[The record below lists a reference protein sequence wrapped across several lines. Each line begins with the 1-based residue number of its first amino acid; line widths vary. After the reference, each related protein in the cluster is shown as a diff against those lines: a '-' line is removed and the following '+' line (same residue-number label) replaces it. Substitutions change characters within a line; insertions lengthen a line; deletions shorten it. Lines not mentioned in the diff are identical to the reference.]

1 MHKDVSKNY
10 LNRLSSEGISNL
22 NDGKPK
28 IALKKF
34 ETILLHYPNHPK
46 ILNLIG
52 LAYYQLKNL
61 NMALEYI
68 MKAIAN
74 DSKEIGFYI
83 NLGNIYRE
91 SQNYSDAE
99 NAYMRGLEINNNSYE
114 LFYNLGILY
123 TKQHKYKKAIKYYE
137 RSFKINPLN
146 KFNLDNLG
154 NAYNEL
160 ARFDE
165 AIKCYNKAIDLDQNF
180 SQAKFNLSLV
190 MLLTN
195 PTSSG
200 WWNYEYRSVKNNKIK
215 KLNSFTKWDGSNL
228 KNKNLLIHD
237 EQGIG
242 DTIQFA
248 RYIQLIKKDHTN
260 IILYIKKNLE
270 FLFHKISKIDEIITD
285 IDNVQNVDF
294 FISIMSLPYIF
305 RHEAKKPCSY
315 NFFHPNYDLKE
326 IWRKKFNKIKKIK
339 IGIMWQGNKLH
350 RSDHKR
356 SIPLKKMHPLFE
368 LNDIEFISLQ
378 KNEGRDQ
385 IKLNDYKNLM
395 TDFFSDSS
403 VDKIPFEDTLAIID
417 NLDLIICVDSHIGH
431 IAATME
437 KETWIMLSYVPDFR
451 WGLKSSTTTW
461 YKDVRLFRQK
471 KINLWESLIL
481 EIKNALIEKFFL
493 KT

>member
-200 WWNYEYRSVKNNKIK
+200 WRNYEYRSVKNNKIK

-260 IILYIKKNLE
+260 IILYIKNRLNK
-270 FLFHKISKIDEIITD
+270 
-285 IDNVQNVDF
+285 
-294 FISIMSLPYIF
+294 FI
-305 RHEAKKPCSY
+305 
-315 NFFHPNYDLKE
+315 
-326 IWRKKFNKIKKIK
+326 
-339 IGIMWQGNKLH
+339 
-350 RSDHKR
+350 
-356 SIPLKKMHPLFE
+356 
-368 LNDIEFISLQ
+368 
-378 KNEGRDQ
+378 
-385 IKLNDYKNLM
+385 
-395 TDFFSDSS
+395 
-403 VDKIPFEDTLAIID
+403 
-417 NLDLIICVDSHIGH
+417 
-431 IAATME
+431 
-437 KETWIMLSYVPDFR
+437 
-451 WGLKSSTTTW
+451 
-461 YKDVRLFRQK
+461 
-471 KINLWESLIL
+471 
-481 EIKNALIEKFFL
+481 
-493 KT
+493 

>member
-1 MHKDVSKNY
+1 MHKDDTKTY
-10 LNRLSSEGISNL
+10 LNKLSREGVSNL

-34 ETILLHYPNHPK
+34 EKILLHRPNHPK

-61 NMALEYI
+61 NMALKYI

-91 SQNYSDAE
+91 LQNYSDAE
-99 NAYMRGLEINNNSYE
+99 NAYMRGLEINNNSSE

-123 TKQHKYKKAIKYYE
+123 TNQHKYNEAINYYE
-137 RSFKINPLN
+137 RSLKINPLN
-146 KFNLDNLG
+146 KYNLDNLG
-154 NAYNEL
+154 NAYTEI

-165 AIKCYNKAIDLDQNF
+165 AIKCHNKAIDLDHNF
-180 SQAKFNLSLV
+180 SQAKFNLSLI

-195 PTSSG
+195 PTSSAWG
-200 WWNYEYRSVKNNKIK
+200 KYEYRSIKNKKIK

-228 KNKNLLIHD
+228 KNKSLLIYD

-242 DTIQFA
+242 DAVQFA
-248 RYIQLIKKDHTN
+248 RYIQLIKKNHTN
-260 IILYIKKNLE
+260 IVLYIKKNLK
-270 FLFHKISKIDEIITD
+270 FLFCKISKIDKIITN
-285 IDNVQNVDF
+285 IDNVQKVDF
-294 FISIMSLPYIF
+294 YISIMSLPYVF
-305 RHEAKKPCSY
+305 RHEKEKPGSY
-315 NFFHPNYDLKE
+315 NFFHLNYDLKE
-326 IWRKKFNKIKKIK
+326 NWRRKFNKSKKIK
-339 IGIMWQGNKLH
+339 IGIMWQGSKIH

-356 SIPLKKMHPLFE
+356 SVPLKKMQPLFE
-368 LNDIEFISLQ
+368 LDDIEFVSLQ

-385 IKLNDYKNLM
+385 IKLNNYKNLL
-395 TDFFSDSS
+395 TDFFCDNS
-403 VDKIPFEDTLAIID
+403 VDKNPFEDTLAIID
-417 NLDLIICVDSHIGH
+417 NLDLIICVDAHIGH

-451 WGLKSSTTTW
+451 WGLKGSKTTW

-471 KINLWESLIL
+471 KINLWESVIL

-493 KT
+493 KI